1 MTEDQ
6 TEPIEEVE
14 EKEEKRK
21 IRVVEQIDNR
31 LAIQGQAYMKGE
43 LKKVLSLAYEII
55 EFAEPEDLKS
65 FVKEQEDLIAKVKKL
80 LKEREEK
87 EKERIR
93 HEQLK
98 LRLEKIKKLKD
109 ELTRLENEFNNAL
122 NIKDFTKTNEILE
135 NAQNVLSEL
144 EDKKVKQHWEDLKK
158 KYIKAKTRKE
168 LVEKAEKLIEESI
181 ELKQKFLFND
191 LKLKITN
198 LMKQLEENELTN
210 YLKEIKEIQSDIINT
225 ERDYQENLEKLENL
239 AKEVK
244 NLQKEKKFKEA
255 ISNCEQ
261 IIRVAG
267 LVKREELFKDYSELI
282 TKLQNNIRFEE
293 LKDSIKILNDEGLIL
308 LKKGDI
314 ELSLEK
320 FNIIKDTIKKYLE

>member
-6 TEPIEEVE
+6 TEPREEVE

-31 LAIQGQAYMKGE
+31 LAIQGQAYMKGK

-55 EFAEPEDLKS
+55 EFAKPEDLKS
-65 FVKEQEDLIAKVKKL
+65 FVKEQEDLIARVKKL

-93 HEQLK
+93 REQLK

-109 ELTRLENEFNNAL
+109 ELTQLENEFNNAF
-122 NIKDFTKTNEILE
+122 NTKDFIKTTEILE
-135 NAQNVLSEL
+135 NAQTVLSKL
-144 EDKKVKQHWEDLKK
+144 EDKKVKQHWENLEK

-181 ELKQKFLFND
+181 ELKGKFLFND
-191 LKLKITN
+191 LKSKITN
-198 LMKQLEENELTN
+198 LIKQLEDNELTN
-210 YLKEIKEIQSDIINT
+210 YVKEIKEIQSDIINT
-225 ERDYQENLEKLENL
+225 ERDYQKNLEKLENL

-244 NLQKEKKFKEA
+244 KLQEEKKFKEA

-261 IIRVAG
+261 IIGIAE
-267 LVKREELFKDYSELI
+267 LVKRKDLIKDYSELI
-282 TKLQNNIRFEE
+282 TELQNNIRFEE
-293 LKDSIKILNDEGLIL
+293 LKDSIRILNDEGLIL
-308 LKKGDI
+308 LKNGDI
-314 ELSLEK
+314 KLSLEK
-320 FNIIKDTIKKYLE
+320 FNIIKDTIKIYLE